1 MRLGLF
7 SLCLPVVQNLTL
19 CPPEVPSVRDL
30 LPTSFFAVK
39 KNTFLGKN
47 KHNKDKK
54 VRVFYCLRISMR
66 TKHKSTVLL
75 FSCPISYSNMYWFEF
90 AVSLPK
96 KQSPFYQ
103 RLPNISQNCQTKL
116 NTYTHTLSLS
126 LSKLRQRSHGFSFSS
141 DLTLFFARCIGSQH
155 EAKEDPPSQCR
166 TLPLPHRSP
175 ICQYTSLFLLFFH

>member
-126 LSKLRQRSHGFSFSS
+126 LSFGSAAMASLSAAISHSS
-141 DLTLFFARCIGSQH
+141 SHVALAHNTKPKKIHQS
-155 EAKEDPPSQCR
+155 
-166 TLPLPHRSP
+166 
-175 ICQYTSLFLLFFH
+175 